1 MCKILAISNRSLTE
15 DYFSQIEKIASLNIP
30 IVLREKDLSKEE
42 YTFLAKKVLKITDNV
57 ILHTYIETAIELNH
71 RKIHLPMHLLSI
83 CDMSKFDMVG
93 VSVHSLDEAI
103 KAQSMGAAYITAG
116 HIFATDCKKD
126 LKPRGIDFLREIC
139 NTVNIPVFA
148 IGGITPQNAPLIF
161 NAGASGI
168 CLMSSIMK
176 AENLEGLIEEF
187 RKENI

>member
-71 RKIHLPMHLLSI
+71 RKIHLPMHLLST

-161 NAGASGI
+161 NSGASGI

>member
-126 LKPRGIDFLREIC
+126 LKPRGIDFLQKIC

>member
-116 HIFATDCKKD
+116 HIFATDCKKGVP
-126 LKPRGIDFLREIC
+126 PRGIEFLKNVC
-139 NTVNIPVFA
+139 NSVSIPVYA
-148 IGGITPQNAPLIF
+148 IGGIDENNIDSIKNIAD
-161 NAGASGI
+161 GACQMST
-168 CLMSSIMK
+168 LMNM
-176 AENLEGLIEEF
+176 
-187 RKENI
+187 